1 MNLKNAKQLIKT
13 LYKRQIETGI
23 RFTAE
28 LESGPGLG
36 KSEGTLQCAEELSMP
51 TDKGGIGEEVGFRA
65 YFLSTLEQP
74 DVRGFGLPTK
84 DSDGTSIMEFT
95 KAPWMPR
102 AQDSE
107 HGILLLDEFRQAAHD
122 VQKPAAELALNGR
135 VGESELPITWMVLMA
150 SNREKDRSGVQREL
164 AFISNRRMLIRITP
178 DLDSWVEWAE
188 RKDIHWAS
196 IAFAKANPGLVF
208 GEDVPEKGGPFC
220 TPRTL
225 VKMSYLID
233 SMPMALFTEA
243 ASGLVGE
250 GTAAQ
255 FVSFLRVVEQLPK
268 FEEIVKQPDKCRLP
282 DKDRPDAQYATMQMI
297 AHRVTGDSAKSA
309 FTYLKR
315 MSKEFQVAG
324 LKATLRRCP
333 EIVQSADFAKW
344 LQDNRQ
350 LIMNANLIDGK

>member
-1 MNLKNAKQLIKT
+1 
-13 LYKRQIETGI
+13 
-23 RFTAE
+23 
-28 LESGPGLG
+28 
-36 KSEGTLQCAEELSMP
+36 
-51 TDKGGIGEEVGFRA
+51 
-65 YFLSTLEQP
+65 
-74 DVRGFGLPTK
+74 
-84 DSDGTSIMEFT
+84 
-95 KAPWMPR
+95 
-102 AQDSE
+102 
-107 HGILLLDEFRQAAHD
+107 
-122 VQKPAAELALNGR
+122 
-135 VGESELPITWMVLMA
+135 
-150 SNREKDRSGVQREL
+150 
-164 AFISNRRMLIRITP
+164 
-178 DLDSWVEWAE
+178 
-188 RKDIHWAS
+188 
-196 IAFAKANPGLVF
+196 
-208 GEDVPEKGGPFC
+208 
-220 TPRTL
+220 
-225 VKMSYLID
+225 MSYLID